1 MACLHILMYLLGCS
15 RDAPHIDMNTKDS
28 HGVKIVLE
36 GDDAFDIHDDAF
48 VIAYLE
54 VGEVLIGLT
63 SKE

>member
-1 MACLHILMYLLGCS
+1 MYLLGCS